1 MPHKYKTLVAD
12 IGGTNSRFAIIEN
25 CVSKPAGIIVFRND
39 DYADFE
45 QVVAQ
50 AVSEIGLDFSRVVI
64 AVAGPLKGQSATL
77 TNRDWLI
84 SPERLRP
91 VVNCAD
97 IKIINDF
104 AALAAALP
112 FLPADGLE
120 TIANSANEQPGHQLV
135 VGAGTGL
142 GVGFLIRTGA
152 AWTVAP
158 GEGGHVSLP
167 AQTSREFEILTELN
181 EGMLRVSA
189 ERALSGPGLVELYN
203 GICRLNS
210 CDLRASHPTEVIQA
224 AHNFD
229 PAAQEAATTFVR
241 LLGRVAGDHAL
252 ALIPRGG
259 IYLGGGVTPRLLELT
274 GSEIFIDEFCNK
286 GRVSGA
292 ISDIPI
298 HIIREEFPGLIGAGA
313 FALNRVTEGYGSVT

>member
-1 MPHKYKTLVAD
+1 MPHQNKALVAD

-25 CVSKPAGIIVFRND
+25 CVSKPTRVIVFSND
-39 DYADFE
+39 NYADFE
-45 QVVAQ
+45 QLISE
-50 AVSEIGLDFSRVVI
+50 AVSDVELEFSRVVI
-64 AVAGPLKGQSATL
+64 AVAGPLKGQDATL

-84 SPERLRP
+84 SPERLKP
-91 VVNCAD
+91 IVNCTD
-97 IKIINDF
+97 IRIINDF

-120 TIANSANEQPGHQLV
+120 TIANSGNERPGHRLV

-142 GVGFLIRTGA
+142 GVGFLIQTGA
-152 AWTVAP
+152 IWTVAP

-181 EGMLRVSA
+181 EGMSRVSA
-189 ERALSGPGLVELYN
+189 ERALSGPGLVKLYN
-203 GICRLNS
+203 SICRLNG
-210 CDLRASHPTEVIQA
+210 CKLQVSHPTEVIQA
-224 AHNFD
+224 AHNLD
-229 PAAQEAATTFVR
+229 PAAQESVTTFVR
-241 LLGRVAGDHAL
+241 LLGRVTGDHAL

-259 IYLGGGVTPRLLELT
+259 VYLGGGVTPRLLELT
-274 GSEIFIDEFCNK
+274 GSGLFMDEFFNK